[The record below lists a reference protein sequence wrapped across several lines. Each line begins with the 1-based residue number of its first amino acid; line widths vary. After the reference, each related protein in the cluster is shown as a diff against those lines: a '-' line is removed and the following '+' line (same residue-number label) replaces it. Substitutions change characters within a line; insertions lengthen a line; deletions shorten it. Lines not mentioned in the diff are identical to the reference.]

1 VWPPVIRRLATFVI
15 VLTASAAFVTG
26 AAGHTLE
33 TSKAKL
39 STRAAAIR
47 ATNRLDA
54 AKLDDVTTM
63 EVRRRKVGPCKRRSK
78 HRVDCRILLRGLI
91 HDPDL
96 GDLPF
101 RCYARERVRLKSSRS
116 HGIRKRSSKR
126 KCSGD
131 LADLKQD
138 LKLAFRRALR

>member
-15 VLTASAAFVTG
+15 VLIASVAFVTA

-33 TSKAKL
+33 TSKAKH
-39 STRAAAIR
+39 SARAAAIR
-47 ATNRLDA
+47 ATHRLDTA
-54 AKLDDVTTM
+54 RLDDETTL
-63 EVRRRKVGPCKRRSK
+63 EVRRRKVGPCKRRSR

-101 RCYARERVRLKSSRS
+101 RCYAREKVRLKSSRS
-116 HGIRKRSSKR
+116 HGIRKRSSRR

-138 LKLAFRRALR
+138 LKLAFKRALR

>member
-1 VWPPVIRRLATFVI
+1 MWPPVIRRLATFVI
-15 VLTASAAFVTG
+15 VLIASGAFVTG

-33 TSKAKL
+33 TSTAKH
-39 STRAAAIR
+39 SARAAALR
-47 ATNRLDA
+47 ATTRLNA
-54 AKLDDVTTM
+54 AQLDDVTTLA
-63 EVRRRKVGPCKRRSK
+63 VRRRKVGPCKRRSR

-101 RCYARERVRLKSSRS
+101 RCYAREQVRLRSSRS
-116 HGIRKRSSKR
+116 HGIRKRSSRR

-138 LKLAFRRALR
+138 LKVAFKRALR